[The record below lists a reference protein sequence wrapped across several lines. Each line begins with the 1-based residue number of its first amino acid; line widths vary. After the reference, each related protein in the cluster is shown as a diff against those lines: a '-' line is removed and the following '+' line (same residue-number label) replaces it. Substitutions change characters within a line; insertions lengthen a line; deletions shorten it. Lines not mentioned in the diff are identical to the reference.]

1 MKQISLIVIAMAS
14 ALFVHAQSA
23 VGLKGGLN
31 LSSTTNQ
38 DMKLG
43 YHVGILAHL
52 HMGPKW
58 ALQPEVVYSNQG
70 ADYGEINGRDYKV
83 NLNYINVPFLFQYM
97 AGNGLRLQ
105 TGPQVGFLTSVSDKL
120 EGNALNAV
128 DKNDFKETDF
138 SWSFGVS
145 YLGRSN
151 VGIDARY
158 NLGLTDIN
166 VTGPAKIKNNVG
178 QIGVFMLLR

>member
-1 MKQISLIVIAMAS
+1 MKQISLIVLAMAT
-14 ALFVHAQSA
+14 AFAVHAQSA

-31 LSSTTNQ
+31 LSSVTNR

-43 YHVGILAHL
+43 YHVGMLAHL

-70 ADYGEINGRDYKV
+70 AEYELSNARDYKL

-105 TGPQVGFLTSVSDKL
+105 TGPQVGFLTSVTDKV
-120 EGNALNAV
+120 EGGQLNAV
-128 DKNDFKETDF
+128 NKDDFKETDF

-151 VGIDARY
+151 VGFDARY

-166 VTGPAKIKNNVG
+166 ATGPAKIKNNVG